1 MKLVL
6 AILLAFFALAYAYP
20 SPGADK
26 PQQETLDTVNV
37 PSLAD
42 ADSDHLREA
51 RGYGPGCCGGG
62 GRGGGGYGG
71 YNGGGGNRGYNG
83 GGGGGGGYGGYSSA
97 SASASAQA
105 SASSGGYNKYG
116 K

>member
-20 SPGADK
+20 SPGAD
-26 PQQETLDTVNV
+26 QQETLDTVNV
-37 PSLAD
+37 PLLAD
-42 ADSDHLREA
+42 ADSDHVREA
-51 RGYGPGCCGGG
+51 RGSGPGCCGGG